1 MCSPR
6 KAGYYEGIVGSVF
19 PGGIKCSTRLHYW
32 SPPPLLLPLILWRI
46 WAQKI
51 HSISQDVS
59 ISSWTFNHCYWVSV
73 GCLIETGGWGRSRM
87 CSISLWHEEGSSHC
101 PPGDCKK
108 DGPVP
113 QICLR
118 VILAGFHSSLRSWTQ
133 KLLED
138 QCWLLGQP
146 QSSSSLSCSTLKSRI
161 LGRYCGV
168 LASV

>member
-6 KAGYYEGIVGSVF
+6 KAGYYEGIVGSIF

-73 GCLIETGGWGRSRM
+73 GCLIETGGRGRSRM

-101 PPGDCKK
+101 PPRGL
-108 DGPVP
+108 
-113 QICLR
+113 QER
-118 VILAGFHSSLRSWTQ
+118 W
-133 KLLED
+133 
-138 QCWLLGQP
+138 
-146 QSSSSLSCSTLKSRI
+146 SSSPDLFEGHFGWFPFFPTVLNPKTI
-161 LGRYCGV
+161 GRSV
-168 LASV
+168 LIIRAAPEF